1 MGGGGPVFT
10 NAATH
15 PNTTMQ
21 LDPKDGTLSLA
32 RAPFKQLR
40 FAGFKLS
47 LNWVSVV
54 HRIPHM
60 WCPSVIWCCCS
71 VLASFS
77 CFTFHQKLHSSNR
90 RHRFNWMKFLDV
102 KEAKWKTYCSTHLA
116 VQKHRRRSRW
126 RSGVKWRQTA
136 RGDLRHCCGSAQPGC
151 AGEGKSWC
159 QLQERP
165 RRCTPKPPDQT
176 APAKRKY

>member
-1 MGGGGPVFT
+1 MEGAGPVFT

-21 LDPKDGTLSLA
+21 LDPKDRTLSLA

-47 LNWVSVV
+47 LNWVSIV
-54 HRIPHM
+54 RIPHM

-71 VLASFS
+71 VLAAFS
-77 CFTFHQKLHSSNR
+77 YFSHHQKLHSSNR
-90 RHRFNWMKFLDV
+90 RHSFNWMKFLDV
-102 KEAKWKTYCSTHLA
+102 KEAKWKTHCSTHLA
-116 VQKHRRRSRW
+116 VQKHHRQSRW
-126 RSGVKWRQTA
+126 RSGVKWRQTV